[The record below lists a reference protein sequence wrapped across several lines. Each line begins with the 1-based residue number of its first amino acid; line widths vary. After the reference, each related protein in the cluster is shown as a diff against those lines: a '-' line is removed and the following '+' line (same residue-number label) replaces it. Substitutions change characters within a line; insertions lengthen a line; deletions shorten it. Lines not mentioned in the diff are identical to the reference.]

1 MPEFLNL
8 TQWAEQRGWR
18 AEDPLALTIVS
29 QHLNANKPVVIVQE
43 IGAKDWHQRLPDTA
57 TILSEV
63 PSDPDPAI
71 ALMIITDRAIRPLP
85 DVDRL
90 AILRPPS
97 LTLGV
102 ACQRKVTHEDL
113 DEAFRLLCRRE
124 GFSGLSLTAIGA
136 SSRRKRHEGLE
147 EFAEQRRVPL
157 LLYPDVTFGRM
168 PLAANSAIETGPPV
182 PAPGKMAGTCI
193 ASALLAAGTMQPL
206 VKSTP
211 LFGKLTLALA
221 RRKHCT

>member
-1 MPEFLNL
+1 MPDFLDL
-8 TQWAEQRGWR
+8 TQLVEQRAWR

-29 QHLNANKPVVIVQE
+29 QHLYANKPVVIVQE
-43 IGAKDWHQRLPDTA
+43 IGAKDWHPRLPDTA

-90 AILRPPS
+90 AILRPPT

-102 ACQRKVTHEDL
+102 ACQRNVTHEDL
-113 DEAFRLLCRRE
+113 DEAFRLLCRRA
-124 GFSGLSLTAIGA
+124 GFSSLSLTAIGA
-136 SSRRKRHEGLE
+136 SARRQRNEGLE
-147 EFAEQRRVPL
+147 EFAEKRRVPL
-157 LLYPDVTFGRM
+157 LLYPDETLVRS
-168 PLAANSAIETGPPV
+168 PLTR
-182 PAPGKMAGTCI
+182 PGKMSGTC
-193 ASALLAAGTMQPL
+193 AVSAILAAGSMAPI
-206 VKSTP
+206 VESTP
-211 LFGKLTLALA
+211 FFGKLTLALA